1 MRRTPP
7 PKPPSKLG
15 ACLALGVENPRPER
29 PYMLIEVEVTAGA
42 NSPLDLHRM
51 FDLLDAPRPVFRVM
65 APGPDGA
72 DLWCDVTGWENHA
85 PGPAMAATAED
96 SGEGVILLIYGGADG
111 IRLRPAAAPNPWSLS
126 DPSQWG
132 EPCLMLAQN
141 APAEMLQ

>member
-1 MRRTPP
+1 
-7 PKPPSKLG
+7 
-15 ACLALGVENPRPER
+15 
-29 PYMLIEVEVTAGA
+29 MLIEVEVTAGP

-51 FDLLDAPRPVFRVM
+51 FDLLDAPRPVSRVM

-72 DLWCDVTGWENHA
+72 DLWCDVTGWESDA
-85 PGPAMAATAED
+85 PCPAMAAVAED
-96 SGEGVILLIYGGADG
+96 SGEGVILLVYGGADG
-111 IRLRPAAAPNPWSLS
+111 IRLRPAAAPAPWRLS